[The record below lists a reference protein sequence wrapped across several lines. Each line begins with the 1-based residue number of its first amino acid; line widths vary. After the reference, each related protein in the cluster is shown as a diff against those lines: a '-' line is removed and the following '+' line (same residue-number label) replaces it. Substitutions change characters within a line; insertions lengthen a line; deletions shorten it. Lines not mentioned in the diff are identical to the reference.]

1 MANAPRRSRD
11 EVAAYLAL
19 AQVPGIGSARLRTLV
34 AAFET
39 ATAALHAPH
48 GAIAALPGFTRA
60 AASAI
65 RAGSIR
71 AGQEILDQL
80 ERHGA
85 TVLLPDD
92 AAFPP
97 LLHEIPEP
105 PALLYAWGD
114 VALLA
119 RTAAGIVGSRDH
131 SAYGADAARLLASG
145 VARAGVVVVSG
156 MARGID
162 ALAHTAAL
170 DSGGASIGVLGN
182 GFGVIYPA
190 ANRTL
195 YERMR
200 AGAAGCL
207 ITELPPGERPHAGA
221 FPRRNRLI
229 SGVAGVTVVVEAA
242 PGSGALITAD
252 CALDQGRTVLA
263 VPGPI
268 TSPTSLGCNRL
279 IQQGAKPALTAGD
292 ILEELGLPGAAQG
305 SLERP
310 AVDEPGE
317 RPTPPDLSGLQ
328 RSLWET
334 LRTEPKHVDALV
346 AIAGTDTGA
355 VLTALTELEM
365 RGVVKQRP
373 GMVFWLA

>member
-1 MANAPRRSRD
+1 MAGAAGRSRD

-39 ATAALHAPH
+39 AVAALRAPH

-65 RAGSIR
+65 RAGSMR
-71 AGQEILDQL
+71 AGHEVLDQL
-80 ERHGA
+80 DRLGA
-85 TVLLPDD
+85 RVLLPDD

-105 PALLYAWGD
+105 PALLYVWGH

-119 RTAAGIVGSRDH
+119 RPAAGIVGSRDH
-131 SAYGADAARLLASG
+131 SAYGAEAARVLASG
-145 VARAGVVVVSG
+145 VARAGVVVASG

-162 ALAHTAAL
+162 AIAHAAAL

-182 GFGVIYPA
+182 GFGIIYPA
-190 ANRTL
+190 ANRGL
-195 YERMR
+195 YDRMKV
-200 AGAAGCL
+200 GGCL

-292 ILEELGLPGAAQG
+292 ILEELGLPGATQASVG
-305 SLERP
+305 RP
-310 AVDEPGE
+310 AAAEPGE
-317 RPTPPDLSGLQ
+317 RPPPPDLSGLQ

-334 LRTEPKHVDALV
+334 LRTEPKHVDTLV
-346 AIAGTDTGA
+346 ATAGTDTGA

-365 RGVVKQRP
+365 RGVVKQQP
-373 GMVFWLA
+373 GMVFGLA